1 MSVDRTSLQRHR
13 INRVVNHIRH
23 NLASELSLELMA
35 DTAHLSKYHFSRVFA
50 DYLGETPNQY
60 VARIRLEKAAKHF
73 IRAENSNIT
82 QVALNCGFSGSD
94 TFSRSFRQRFQCA
107 PRAFKKANNISA
119 SKVFINSALEKQI
132 HKPGQ
137 IILTSDIKVSV
148 GYRPEYHVAYI
159 RHFGPYGDL
168 SHSITHTFTR
178 LQHWAKQRGLLT
190 EYSSFLGQGTDNCAI
205 TPARQCMYDVCFV
218 LEDPIAEDEVVSVQ
232 TIPAGVFAVI
242 QIECEPV
249 QLNRHWDW
257 LNKQW
262 LAGSKKTISP
272 RASYEFFEH
281 RGHAPVN
288 SSRGIELC
296 LPISDH
302 P

>member
-94 TFSRSFRQRFQCA
+94 TFSR
-107 PRAFKKANNISA
+107 
-119 SKVFINSALEKQI
+119 
-132 HKPGQ
+132 
-137 IILTSDIKVSV
+137 
-148 GYRPEYHVAYI
+148 
-159 RHFGPYGDL
+159 
-168 SHSITHTFTR
+168 THTFTR